1 MIHFDYLIGMKVG
14 GSAGTLEEQW
24 IGKRLI
30 NTKQCGSASQLHM
43 KYSRSLGSKVHC
55 KDCVSAS
62 SPVLTDTLHERGD
75 ISWYRPSPPHIQTHT
90 YWTLMLALYG
100 DACSL
105 WRPHTLPHPAPMH
118 RHFGLQQPDP

>member
-14 GSAGTLEEQW
+14 GSAGMLEEQW
-24 IGKRLI
+24 ICKRLI

-43 KYSRSLGSKVHC
+43 KYSGLLGSKVHC
-55 KDCVSAS
+55 KDCVSGS

-75 ISWYRPSPPHIQTHT
+75 ISWYHPSPPRIQTHT
-90 YWTLMLALYG
+90 YWTLVLALYG

-105 WRPHTLPHPAPMH
+105 WQPHTLPHPAPMH
-118 RHFGLQQPDP
+118 